1 MTHKIVLTL
10 IAIGVVLLLLLRPEA
25 AVITVQASQQMPA
38 ARSAETAP
46 IQPRA
51 AEPIAAATTASD
63 MTAAL
68 HNVAQAYEQT
78 ARFPPYSIPLSET
91 HTELLQ
97 PNAGAHSERDLEPY
111 GLPGHLAVTLSAY
124 RYRTDEIIDA
134 QVLLT
139 GPDALFNQVSR
150 ITLSLRDS
158 SNKEITPLTA
168 DASLAANEWLY
179 HLRVKPQSSWPEE
192 LNLAAEVTLTNG
204 EHLQQSAPFRL
215 FTPVAEITGV
225 GTPYRADNQL
235 HIPVHIEHAQPGYYK
250 LGAALLFADNR
261 PLAYLQGKAHLSGS
275 EGTVVLQ
282 VWGSLLAGMSAPQ
295 SLQLGSFQL
304 RRIPEKPG
312 PEVGFGISQKA
323 FYPLGEVSPADYSD
337 LPFRN
342 AQTESRLQFLQTLGH
357 SNRG

>member
-1 MTHKIVLTL
+1 MTRKIVLALLAT
-10 IAIGVVLLLLLRPEA
+10 GVVLLLLLRPDA
-25 AVITVQASQQMPA
+25 AVITAEASQQLPARVQTAPVPPQPA
-38 ARSAETAP
+38 AAETA
-46 IQPRA
+46 
-51 AEPIAAATTASD
+51 AATMEKDMAS
-63 MTAAL
+63 AL

-78 ARFPPYSIPLSET
+78 ARFPPYSIPLSEA
-91 HTELLQ
+91 HSELLT
-97 PNAGAHSERDLEPY
+97 PNAGTTSQRDLEPY
-111 GLPGHLAVTLSAY
+111 GLPGHLAITLSAY
-124 RYRTDEIIDA
+124 RYRADDTIEA

-139 GPDALFNQVSR
+139 GPDELFNQVSR
-150 ITLSLRDS
+150 VELSLHDS
-158 SNKEITPLTA
+158 SDKPITTLTA
-168 DASLAANEWLY
+168 DASLSANEWLY
-179 HLRVKPQSSWPEE
+179 HLRFRAQSDWPEE
-192 LNLAAEVTLTNG
+192 LNLAASVILTNG
-204 EHLQQSAPFRL
+204 EQLQQSAPFRL

-235 HIPVHIEHAQPGYYK
+235 NIPVHIEHAQPGYYK

-282 VWGSLLAGMSAPQ
+282 VWGSLLAGMPAPQ

-312 PEVGFGISQKA
+312 PEVGFGTSQQA